1 MKFVK
6 VEVPE
11 KLKEL
16 IERINW
22 KKVNEKDINLLIFF
36 SEQFLE
42 NKGLLYEE
50 ENKKKNNIIKQSM
63 ES

>member
-42 NKGLLYEE
+42 KKGLLYEE
-50 ENKKKNNIIKQSM
+50 EKKNNIIKQSL